1 MSRQKT
7 TENFIN
13 ESKEIHG
20 INTYDYTKTIYTGRF
35 DPVIITCYIH
45 GDFTIHAAKAHL
57 SNKQGCLACSRFNKW
72 LVKSAKKFENEKVIF
87 SSNLY
92 GVSDKAIDD
101 RVVITCIKHQV
112 CFTMTPSN
120 LLDIKRTC
128 LCSLCL
134 NEKKEEKKEEKKF
147 IKIKKVKESDKGN
160 SFRLPLE
167 EVIRRVHATYGE
179 YNDCSNLV
187 YVNRRTLFNFT
198 CTRHNKICV
207 SSIKTISEE
216 PDVLKCSGCRKDKK
230 NSERVLER
238 AEEKKKYIE
247 LSNIKYNNKY
257 DYSKVEYITYS
268 GKVIIC
274 CPLHGDFEQSFNS
287 HLKRTWGCQKCGAEN
302 SCGYSRVDY
311 IKKCNE
317 RCPILYLVYFSLGD
331 EEFYKIGITV
341 NSINR
346 RFKGY
351 RSPYD
356 HKLIESMQGEAGYI
370 FDLEKKIQKELK
382 NYSYTPSMYME
393 GHTECFKLDEVVLST
408 FKNLK

>member
-35 DPVIITCYIH
+35 NPIIITCRIH
-45 GDFTIHAAKAHL
+45 GDFTINEAKAHL
-57 SNKQGCLACSRFNKW
+57 SKKQGCLACSRFNKW
-72 LVKSAKKFENEKVIF
+72 LVKSTKKFENEKVTF
-87 SSNLY
+87 SSNFY

-134 NEKKEEKKEEKKF
+134 NEKKEEKKF
-147 IKIKKVKESDKGN
+147 IKIKKVEESDKGN

-187 YVNRRTLFNFT
+187 YVNRCTLFNFT

-207 SSIKTISEE
+207 SSIKNISEE

-247 LSNIKYNNKY
+247 LSNIKYNNRY

-302 SCGYSRVDY
+302 SCGYSKGDY
-311 IKKCNE
+311 IKKCNG
-317 RCPILYLVYFSLGD
+317 RKARLYLVECFNED
-331 EEFYKIGITV
+331 EKFYKIGITV
-341 NSINR
+341 NNLSR
-346 RFKGY
+346 RFRGSKM
-351 RSPYD
+351 PYD
-356 HKLIESMQGEAGYI
+356 VKLIKEFISEPDI
-370 FDLEKKIQKELK
+370 VFDKEKVLLKECSE
-382 NYSYTPSMYME
+382 YSYTPKFKME
-393 GHTECFKLDEVVLST
+393 GSTECFLYKEEVVNI
-408 FKNLK
+408 FINNI